1 LPQGLPKKI
10 ELQLLLADLALKL
23 LDTLA
28 RRRKIAPHRLKV
40 ANPKA
45 LARPVGRPQ
54 RFRPTPP
61 EVLAPFIKMPTR
73 HPKLMAQLRRS
84 LPGHHPLHNRQLE
97 LPPVDTSL
105 PSGHRSPR
113 QNCPLL
119 SCLTSGVH
127 STCSGLYFACCL
139 ACFAGCRVAAHTPE
153 DAYFVRKFSWFR
165 RHPAAGGESRACIF
179 VDIYKQML
187 QRSTKPGRK
196 AVR

>member
-28 RRRKIAPHRLKV
+28 RRCKIAPHRLKV

-45 LARPVGRPQ
+45 LVRPVGRPQ

-61 EVLAPFIKMPTR
+61 EVLAPFIKMPGR
-73 HPKLMAQLRRS
+73 HPKLTAQLRRA

-97 LPPVDTSL
+97 LPAVDTSL
-105 PSGHRSPR
+105 SSGHRSPR
-113 QNCPLL
+113 ENCPLL

-127 STCSGLYFACCL
+127 SSL
-139 ACFAGCRVAAHTPE
+139 
-153 DAYFVRKFSWFR
+153 
-165 RHPAAGGESRACIF
+165 RACIF
-179 VDIYKQML
+179 VDIYKLAL
-187 QRSTKPGRK
+187 QRTRSQFRR
-196 AVR
+196 AQ

>member
-127 STCSGLYFACCL
+127 SKA
-139 ACFAGCRVAAHTPE
+139 
-153 DAYFVRKFSWFR
+153 D
-165 RHPAAGGESRACIF
+165 ACIF
-179 VDIYKQML
+179 VVIYKQML
-187 QRSTKPGRK
+187 RRGMDACSEAARCRHRGRASKKQEFTGINNDRSASIRRSDAWSPASLG
-196 AVR
+196 AAA